1 MANILAIRNLCVEAD
16 GAELLHEVTLTIP
29 AGEVHALLGP
39 NGCGKTTLIMTV
51 MGYPQYP
58 VTAGE
63 ILFDGVNITE
73 LDITR
78 RARLGIGLAQQR
90 PPTILG
96 VKLQHLIEYIGAKD
110 TTRLADISQWGK
122 TFRMEQFIDRS
133 INAAL
138 SGGEIKRSELFQLL
152 ITCPRFA
159 MLDEPDSGVDLET
172 LPLIG
177 QMVNNLIAIGP
188 GCPVRRNAALIITH
202 TSYILD
208 YVPIDRAHIM
218 LNGRIECSGNPQ
230 LIVEGI
236 RQHGYEGC
244 VACLKE
250 VERVS
255 Q

>member
-1 MANILAIRNLCVEAD
+1 MANILAVRNLCVETD
-16 GAELLHEVTLTIP
+16 GIELLHEVTLTIP

-39 NGCGKTTLIMTV
+39 NGCGKTTLIMTI
-51 MGYPQYP
+51 MGYPQYL
-58 VTAGE
+58 VTAGD
-63 ILFDGVNITE
+63 ILFDGVNIAG
-73 LDITR
+73 LPITQ

-90 PPTILG
+90 PPTIIG
-96 VKLQHLIEYIGAKD
+96 VKLQHLVDYVGNKD
-110 TTRLADISQWGK
+110 TIRLAEINQWGAA
-122 TFRMEQFIDRS
+122 FRLDQLIDRN
-133 INAAL
+133 INGAL

-152 ITCPRFA
+152 ITHPRFA

-172 LPLIG
+172 LPLVG
-177 QMVNNLIAIGP
+177 QMVNSLLTIGP

-208 YVPIDRAHIM
+208 YVPVDRAHIM
-218 LNGRIECSGNPQ
+218 LAGRIECSGNPQ

-250 VERVS
+250 LERGN
-255 Q
+255 